1 MKAIVLKGKGLI
13 EYQDVP
19 EPECAPDEI
28 KVKIAY
34 AGICGSDPKIIEG
47 AAPVIPDG
55 AIGRNQ
61 KFTGMLSDKLPVLGH
76 EASGTI
82 VQIGKNIKGDFKV
95 GQHVA
100 MNFRR
105 ACGGCYYCSNGMEHF
120 CERIAVCSGTMAEY
134 TVFKEGMV
142 FPLPDDLP
150 LEYGALLEPLA
161 IAVHTIDIAKVK
173 IGDSVIITGGGSIGL
188 LALQLA
194 VRSGAAKVLVSEPIA
209 EKRKVAKLL
218 GADVVVDPLKEDLL
232 EIANKLTDDR
242 GFNVCIEA
250 SGAPAVAR
258 QLILLAENCGHI
270 VWVASY
276 PGGLDIGVPID
287 YMFSRELS
295 IHSVKISQY
304 AFPRSAQILPKL
316 NLKPMITVYP
326 LQDVI
331 KAFKDYKKGH
341 GIKIL
346 LQP

>member
-1 MKAIVLKGKGLI
+1 MKAVVLEGKEML

-55 AIGRNQ
+55 AIGRSQ
-61 KFTGMLSDKLPVLGH
+61 VFTGMLSDKLPVLGH

-82 VQIGKNIKGDFKV
+82 VKIGKDIKGNFKI

-105 ACGGCYYCSNGMEHF
+105 ACGGCYYCANGMEHF

-150 LEYGALLEPLA
+150 LEFGALLEPLA
-161 IAVHTIDIAKVK
+161 IALHTIEIAKVK
-173 IGDSVIITGGGSIGL
+173 IGDAVIITGGGSIGL

-194 VRSGAAKVLVSEPIA
+194 IRSGAAKVLVAEPIA
-209 EKRKVAKLL
+209 EKRKIAKQL

-232 EIANKLTDDR
+232 EIANQLTNDR

-250 SGAPAVAR
+250 SGTPAVAR
-258 QLILLAENCGHI
+258 QLILLAENCGNI

-295 IHSVKISQY
+295 IHSVKLSKY
-304 AFPRSAQILPKL
+304 AFPRAVQILPKL
-316 NLKPMITVYP
+316 NLRPMITVYP

-331 KAFKDYKKGH
+331 KALKAYKKGQ